1 MRWLFVAAFMWFG
14 VCVAL
19 CDDMDDLFGSDSGID
34 QKKVDA
40 AVKRA
45 AQWLLSK
52 QNANGSW
59 TVSGKGQ
66 LLEIESHYPGGVTA
80 LMLYALLK
88 AGISPKDPRIV
99 KGFEF
104 CRSAPDL
111 QLSGDV
117 PRPGVTPQP
126 GQTFTSART
135 YSVSCMILALAAKYQ
150 PRVKSK
156 KPRHLIKKLM
166 TSAEKQLRRGFRK
179 ADPRDKQFLSELV
192 EWLIK
197 TQQTNIWRYPGPAQ
211 DGNWEDA
218 SNTQYVMLALYTAWR
233 LGYGIPQ
240 TVWEKVVQWFLK
252 NQDKDGPK
260 VKWFPVP
267 GADIPIKELKKLEKK
282 SLSELRRMLRKM
294 GTGDLTPEK
303 IKKLRTSVVIDD
315 PYKKFRP
322 EKKEMRARGW
332 SYVRRGGAPKF
343 PSFEHTCGSMTTSGI
358 AALMICKAALEGT
371 PIWRKY
377 KKRVE
382 QAIRDGVAWLAHNF
396 TVSSNPGKGGYHFYY
411 LYGMER
417 AGVLTLTRL
426 FGKHNWYKEGA
437 EFLLARQRP
446 DGSWHEM
453 GDSPLV
459 ATAFAIL
466 FLKKATAPVVRIPH
480 DVATGAGM
488 FGNKKKKE

>member
-1 MRWLFVAAFMWFG
+1 MRWLFVTAFVWLG
-14 VCVAL
+14 ACTAL
-19 CDDMDDLFGSDSGID
+19 CNDLDDLFGGDSGVD
-34 QKKVDA
+34 AKKVDA

-52 QNANGSW
+52 QNPDGSW
-59 TVSGKGQ
+59 KVSGKGQ

-80 LMLYALLK
+80 LILYALLK
-88 AGISPKDPRIV
+88 AGIDPKDPRIV
-99 KGFEF
+99 KGFQF
-104 CRSAPDL
+104 CRRAPDL
-111 QLSGDV
+111 QLRGEV
-117 PRPGVTPQP
+117 PRSGAAPHS
-126 GQTFTSART
+126 GQNFTSART

-150 PRVKSK
+150 PRVKSSRS
-156 KPRHLIKKLM
+156 RHLIRKLM
-166 TSAEKQLRRGFRK
+166 TSADKLLRRGFRK

-197 TQQTNIWRYPGPAQ
+197 TQHTNIWRYPGPAQ

-218 SNTQYVMLALYTAWR
+218 SNTQYAMLALYTAWR
-233 LGYGIPQ
+233 LGYKIPPS
-240 TVWEKVVQWFLK
+240 VWEKVIQWFLK

-267 GADIPIKELKKLEKK
+267 GADIPMKELRRLEKK
-282 SLSELRRMLRKM
+282 SLSELKRMLRKV
-294 GTGDLTPEK
+294 GASGLTPDM
-303 IKKLRTSVVIDD
+303 IKKLRTSVVIDN
-315 PYKKFRP
+315 PYRKFGP

-358 AALMICKAALEGT
+358 VSLMICKAALEGT

-377 KKRVE
+377 RKQVE

-396 TVSSNPGKGGYHFYY
+396 TVSRNPNKGGYHFYY

-437 EFLLARQRP
+437 EFLLAHQRP
-446 DGSWHEM
+446 DGSWHEQ
-453 GDSPLV
+453 GDSPLI

-488 FGNKKKKE
+488 FGNKKK